1 MRGSKTYLMDNLEE
15 EIRLEI
21 KTDPNAVCQE
31 AAWCDLKPGVRVLAI
46 HSVRKQPDVLTHT
59 ISTGFFANTY

>member
-21 KTDPNAVCQE
+21 KTDPNAVG
-31 AAWCDLKPGVRVLAI
+31 LKNSRM
-46 HSVRKQPDVLTHT
+46 S
-59 ISTGFFANTY
+59 